1 MQMKSTDQ
9 AAPANVMLSDF
20 LCFAVYSA
28 NLAFGKAYKSIL
40 EELGLTYTQYITV
53 LALWE
58 EDNQTV
64 SGLGEKLFLESNT
77 LTPILK
83 KLEAMGYLERRRDP
97 EDERQVRVSLTK
109 SGRKLREKGLNMDLV
124 EATGLAPDEFAQVQK
139 AIARLRNNLIQAVR
153 AAE

>member
-1 MQMKSTDQ
+1 MKSTDQ
-9 AAPANVMLSDF
+9 AAPVNVMLSDF

-53 LALWE
+53 IALWE